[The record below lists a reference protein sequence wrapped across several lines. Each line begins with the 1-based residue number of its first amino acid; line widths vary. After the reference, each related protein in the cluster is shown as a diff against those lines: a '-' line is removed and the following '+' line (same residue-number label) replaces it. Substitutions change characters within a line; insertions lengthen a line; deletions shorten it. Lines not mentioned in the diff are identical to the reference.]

1 MKRVLETYVASSK
14 TNKAIWQDRYGTSET
29 SMDRVDAISS
39 TYFDFGKP
47 ASGGGVAS
55 PGGINGGN
63 GGNGGTTVPRIEYEN
78 IGE

>member
-1 MKRVLETYVASSK
+1 
-14 TNKAIWQDRYGTSET
+14 
-29 SMDRVDAISS
+29 MDRVDAISS

-63 GGNGGTTVPRIEYEN
+63 GGTTVPRIEYEDT
-78 IGE
+78 IGQ